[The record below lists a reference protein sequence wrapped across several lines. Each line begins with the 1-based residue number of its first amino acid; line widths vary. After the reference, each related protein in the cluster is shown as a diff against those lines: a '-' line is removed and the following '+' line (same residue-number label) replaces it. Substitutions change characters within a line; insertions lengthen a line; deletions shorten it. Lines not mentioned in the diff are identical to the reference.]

1 MDHAIEVYASLI
13 SLSLAHNEKVAD
25 LPTVIM
31 KLVIAM
37 IAIRPSLLGD
47 AALPEKVSPHQE
59 RDICEFDS

>member
-1 MDHAIEVYASLI
+1 MI

-31 KLVIAM
+31 KFVIAM